1 MKSKFYISTFF
12 SFVCLSSNGQLVTT
26 PGPAPTSLVQNVLL
40 GSGVT
45 VSNIMYNGSP
55 GAISEFT
62 ATGTNLGIANGIVL
76 TTGTVSNNG
85 SGPQGPNNQTNSGID
100 NSFGG
105 SGLLSTIIGGT
116 QTFNAAV
123 LEFDFVPYSDTVRFK
138 YVFGSEEYPEFAP
151 PNNVSYNDV
160 FGFFISG
167 PGIVGNPNIAKLPNG
182 AIVSINNVN
191 PITNSSFYNANGD
204 GNSSPQNG
212 SPYYIQYD
220 GFTDVLEAVSK
231 VQCGQTYHLIIAVA
245 DVGDGIFDSGIFL
258 EANSLSSKTP
268 VDISY
273 TLSQQ
278 VFSNP
283 NLMAEGCVS
292 ATVTLTRGVND
303 LASPMT
309 IPINVAGTA
318 TEGVDYTNIPNS
330 IFFAAGQTTVTFSIS
345 AFADLLVEGQETII
359 LNFPITDPCGNVTP
373 IVINLGVSDV
383 QPVAVTVANAS
394 VLCPGN
400 NVTLTAIPS
409 GGVPPYTYS
418 WDTGETTPSIS
429 VAPLTNQTYTVSV
442 TDNCL
447 NETATGS
454 GTVTV
459 PVYDPIVITVTP
471 DITEICPY
479 IPAQLEASV
488 TGGAGGY
495 IYNWSS
501 NQGQQL
507 GDLYTQSVTPSTTTI
522 YTVLVIDQ
530 CGVQA
535 TADVLYTI
543 TSPPLLIT
551 LSPNVEICPG
561 DSAQI
566 SVSATGGY
574 GQYYYLW
581 PQTGANTASIWVY
594 PTESTS
600 YQVIVSD
607 ECQTF
612 TVSGSTTVTVIH
624 PIANF
629 EISSNTLF
637 DDLPITFQNTTVNGD
652 TYQWFFGDGNT
663 STVVHPN
670 NTYNDPGTYLITLI
684 ATDEKGCTDTISKP
698 ISIEEAF
705 YVYVPNTFTPDGLR
719 FNNVFKASTVG
730 VKSLQVRIYNR
741 WGELIFTSDEM
752 DFQWDGTYKGVLM
765 QDGTYSWKIS
775 YITRSGREE
784 KIVGHVNIIR

>member
-1 MKSKFYISTFF
+1 MKSKFYISTIF
-12 SFVCLSSNGQLVTT
+12 SFVCLFSNGQLITI
-26 PGPAPTSLVQNVLL
+26 PGPPPGSLVQNVLL

-62 ATGTNLGIANGIVL
+62 ATGTNLGIANGIVI
-76 TTGTVSNNG
+76 TTGTVSNTG

-105 SGLLSTIIGGT
+105 SGLLSNIIGGT

-167 PGIVGNPNIAKLPNG
+167 PGILGNPNIAKLPNG

-191 PITNSSFYNANGD
+191 PITNPSFYNANGD

-220 GFTDVLEAVSK
+220 GFTDVLEAVSR

-268 VDISY
+268 VDITY

-278 VFSNP
+278 VFADP

-292 ATVTLTRGVND
+292 ATVTLTRGTND

-309 IPINVAGTA
+309 IPINVGGTA

-330 IFFAAGQTTVTFSIS
+330 ITFPAGQTTVSFTLN
-345 AFADLLVEGQETII
+345 ALADLLTEGQETVI

-373 IVINLGVSDV
+373 IVINLGISDV
-383 QPVAVTVANAS
+383 QPVTVTVADVS

-400 NVTLTAIPS
+400 NVTLTAVPS

-418 WDTGETTPSIS
+418 WDTGATTPSIS

-447 NETATGS
+447 NATATDS
-454 GTVTV
+454 GIVTV
-459 PVYDPIVITVTP
+459 AVYDPIVITVTP

-479 IPAQLEASV
+479 IPALLDVVV
-488 TGGAGGY
+488 TGGAGGNTY
-495 IYNWSS
+495 SWSS
-501 NQGQQL
+501 SQGQQL
-507 GDLYTQSVTPSTTTI
+507 GNLTTQSVTPSTTTT
-522 YTVLVIDQ
+522 YSVLVTDQ
-530 CGVQA
+530 CGNQQ
-535 TADVLYTI
+535 TADILYTI

-561 DSAQI
+561 DSVQI
-566 SVSATGGY
+566 GVSATGGY

-581 PQTGANTASIWVY
+581 PQTGASTPTIWVH

-600 YQVIVSD
+600 YQVSVSD

-612 TVSGSTTVTVIH
+612 TVTGNTNVYVVH

-670 NTYNDPGTYLITLI
+670 NTYDDPGTYLITLI

-752 DFQWDGTYKGVLM
+752 DFEWDGTYKGVLM

-775 YITRSGREE
+775 YVTRSGREE
-784 KIVGHVNIIR
+784 KLVGHVNIIR